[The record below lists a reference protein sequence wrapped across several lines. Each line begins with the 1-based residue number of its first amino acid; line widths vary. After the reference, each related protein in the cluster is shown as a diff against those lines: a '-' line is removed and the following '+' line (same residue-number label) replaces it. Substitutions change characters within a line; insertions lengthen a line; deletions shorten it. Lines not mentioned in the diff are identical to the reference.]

1 MSTAKRLLS
10 LTGRKEFQNPSGINR
25 LVENNLP
32 GHELEEIAVVSHGE
46 KRNRCWCFFV
56 SFIFNLFSFAF
67 HSYLIYFIFKNGQD
81 DQLFL
86 ARLMVSKPKS
96 F

>member
-46 KRNRCWCFFV
+46 KRNRC
-56 SFIFNLFSFAF
+56 
-67 HSYLIYFIFKNGQD
+67 
-81 DQLFL
+81 
-86 ARLMVSKPKS
+86 
-96 F
+96 